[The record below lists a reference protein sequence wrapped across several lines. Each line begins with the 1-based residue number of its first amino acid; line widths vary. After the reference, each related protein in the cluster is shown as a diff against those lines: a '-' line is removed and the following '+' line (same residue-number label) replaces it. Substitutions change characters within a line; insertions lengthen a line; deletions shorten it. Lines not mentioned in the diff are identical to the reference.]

1 MGVLTHQDK
10 CSNISFKT
18 IVVLKFLLK
27 GVDNVIKRL
36 PDAEFEVM
44 RVIWRSEPPV
54 TTAQIIKL
62 LGPGSSWKPQTVMT
76 MLVRLIEKKF
86 LSTGKEGRERNYT
99 PLISE
104 MEYLRAETGSF
115 MERLSGN
122 SVGSLVRTMYEGE
135 NLSRE
140 DIKELKE
147 WLESKGV

>member
-1 MGVLTHQDK
+1 M
-10 CSNISFKT
+10 IR
-18 IVVLKFLLK
+18 
-27 GVDNVIKRL
+27 RL

-44 RVIWRSEPPV
+44 RVIWRSEPPI

-62 LGPGSSWKPQTVMT
+62 LGPDSGWKPQTVMT

-86 LSTGKEGRERNYT
+86 LSSGKEGRERNYA

-115 MERLSGN
+115 MERLRGN

-135 NLSRE
+135 SLSQDDIRE
-140 DIKELKE
+140 LRE
-147 WLESKGV
+147 WLESKGG

>member
-1 MGVLTHQDK
+1 M
-10 CSNISFKT
+10 
-18 IVVLKFLLK
+18 K
-27 GVDNVIKRL
+27 GVNCVIKRL

-62 LGPGSSWKPQTVMT
+62 LEPHCSWKPQTVMT
-76 MLVRLIEKKF
+76 MLVRLIEKKL
-86 LSTGKEGRERNYT
+86 LSTGKEGRERNYS

-115 MERLSGN
+115 MERLRGN

-135 NLSRE
+135 SLSE
-140 DIKELKE
+140 GDIRELKE
-147 WLESKGV
+147 WLESKGG

>member
-1 MGVLTHQDK
+1 M
-10 CSNISFKT
+10 
-18 IVVLKFLLK
+18 
-27 GVDNVIKRL
+27 IKRL

-62 LGPGSSWKPQTVMT
+62 LEPRNSWKPQTVMT

-86 LSTGKEGRERNYT
+86 LSSGKEGRGRSYT

-115 MERLSGN
+115 MERLRGN
-122 SVGSLVRTMYEGE
+122 SVGSLIRTMYEGE
-135 NLSRE
+135 SLTQ
-140 DIKELKE
+140 DDVKELRE

>member
-1 MGVLTHQDK
+1 M
-10 CSNISFKT
+10 
-18 IVVLKFLLK
+18 
-27 GVDNVIKRL
+27 IKRL

-44 RVIWRSEPPV
+44 RVIWHSEPPV

-62 LGPGSSWKPQTVMT
+62 LGSKSNWKPQTVMT

-86 LSTGKEGRERNYT
+86 LSTGKEGRERSYA
-99 PLISE
+99 PLITE

-115 MERLSGN
+115 MERMRGS

-135 NLSRE
+135 NLTQD

-147 WLESKGV
+147 WLESKGA